1 MPSFTELLPSW
12 MWMALDGSDFL
23 IRCHGYSGAPR
34 FDRRFICVPSL
45 WFLFFF
51 TNSRRR
57 KVVFLRVFRRMS
69 LDLVRSTAA
78 AVAIAT
84 LFGLA
89 YFLLRS
95 LPIPRLFLLTCYLLS
110 VIFIFIGLFWSVDGR
125 FHLLLIQFSIK
136 SFRYWIAFSFVNFV
150 LVGVAMATLGS
161 LTPSGVTPPFFGHG
175 VVPFF
180 FYRFKKKCTV
190 VSQTMALQ
198 ESFAFTKTHTKS
210 NWNVKA
216 QKKGSKKKNNARGE
230 LPLERSIR
238 RSKNWNSG
246 SLCFLFVW
254 MFFFQIVSNCSQFFL
269 VLLSF
274 T

>member
-84 LFGLA
+84 LFGLV

-180 FYRFKKKCTV
+180 FTDLKKMYRR
-190 VSQTMALQ
+190 
-198 ESFAFTKTHTKS
+198 ESDDGIAGIFRVHENAHEIELERES
-210 NWNVKA
+210 P
-216 QKKGSKKKNNARGE
+216 KKGSKKKTTPEANSLWNV
-230 LPLERSIR
+230 RSDAPRIGIPDL
-238 RSKNWNSG
+238 SV
-246 SLCFLFVW
+246 FLFVW
-254 MFFFQIVSNCSQFFL
+254 LFFFSNRL
-269 VLLSF
+269 
-274 T
+274 

>member
-84 LFGLA
+84 LFGLV

-180 FYRFKKKCTV
+180 FTDLKK
-190 VSQTMALQ
+190 
-198 ESFAFTKTHTKS
+198 
-210 NWNVKA
+210 NVPSWVRRWHCRNLSRSRKRTRNRIGTWKP
-216 QKKGSKKKNNARGE
+216 KKRKQKKNNARGE

-254 MFFFQIVSNCSQFFL
+254 LFFFFKSSLIVP
-269 VLLSF
+269 SF
-274 T
+274 S